1 MNHFR
6 HALCTHTL
14 NPAPGTEEFVDALH
28 IKRGKLDDPQGVPT
42 VTSYWRPSEQ
52 DIANILAG
60 GCVAVQVLGTTQPP
74 ILVSVE
80 M

>member
-14 NPAPGTEEFVDALH
+14 NPAPGTERFVDPLH
-28 IKRGKLDDPQGVPT
+28 IRRGTLEDPRGVPT

-60 GCVAVQVLGTTQPP
+60 GCVAVQVLGATHPP
-74 ILVSVE
+74 MSVFVE
-80 M
+80 L